1 MWWWLGCGPEGVEP
15 RTGTSE
21 LADTDTDV
29 DADSDVDLDIDVD
42 ADGDADAD
50 TDTGTDTIPLPP
62 GCGDLACGEGEG
74 CASCPV
80 DCGPCEPSC
89 VPDGLCAPSA
99 GETCPSCPQDC
110 DSQDLLCGNGHCQPG
125 ETGASCMADCG
136 PPSWPLTWA
145 LLEELVL
152 LAINQERAAGTDC
165 GAVPFEPAPALQMES
180 TLQAPARLHS
190 WDQSY
195 SDYFD
200 ATSCDGRELEDR
212 ASAAQAEALAWGW
225 PTPSA
230 VVAAWVS
237 AAGPECHALMDP
249 AHTEAGV
256 GFADAGGDPLWTA
269 LFR

>member
-110 DSQDLLCGNGHCQPG
+110 DSQDLLCGNGHC
-125 ETGASCMADCG
+125 
-136 PPSWPLTWA
+136 
-145 LLEELVL
+145 
-152 LAINQERAAGTDC
+152 